1 MTARL
6 SRRSLGIAIPILV
19 LVAGGVAL
27 TVPVLSAVYFP
38 GSPYAE
44 SALSWSHPDPRTGKN
59 PSLGELQWTADE
71 LNRVH
76 QGHEWG
82 PIIFVPADVPS
93 TRPTMVSV
101 NPIDQ
106 YTWGAAAYS
115 IRTNRCYLILTAQD
129 PSNPHYGGT
138 FYGRLAQGSSCV
150 GLAATRQT
158 VTSPTQL
165 PEA

>member
-1 MTARL
+1 MVL
-6 SRRSLGIAIPILV
+6 IAGGVTLTILV
-19 LVAGGVAL
+19 L
-27 TVPVLSAVYFP
+27 SEVYFP
-38 GSPYAE
+38 GPPYAE
-44 SALSWSHPDPRTGKN
+44 SALSWSHPDPRTGRN
-59 PSLGELQWTADE
+59 PSLGEMQWTADE

-82 PIIFVPADVPS
+82 VITFVPADVPS

-115 IRTNRCYLILTAQD
+115 VRADRCYLTLTALD
-129 PSNPHYGGT
+129 PSNPLYGGT
-138 FYGRLAQGSSCV
+138 FYGRLAQGASCV

-158 VTSPTQL
+158 VTSSTEP
-165 PEA
+165 PE

>member
-1 MTARL
+1 MT
-6 SRRSLGIAIPILV
+6 SQGPRRFFGVAIPVFALIAGGITLTVLV
-19 LVAGGVAL
+19 L
-27 TVPVLSAVYFP
+27 SEVYFP
-38 GSPYAE
+38 GPPYAE

-59 PSLGELQWTADE
+59 PSLGEMQWTADE

-82 PIIFVPADVPS
+82 VITFVPANVPS

-115 IRTNRCYLILTAQD
+115 VRTDRCYLTLTALD
-129 PSNPHYGGT
+129 PSNPQYGNT
-138 FYGRLAQGSSCV
+138 FYGRLAQGASCV

-158 VTSPTQL
+158 VTSSTEP
-165 PEA
+165 PE